1 MLDLYRLAEPCS
13 YGVLREEMIRD
24 RIVVGLRNAA
34 LSEKL
39 QMDPDL
45 TLKKATDAA
54 RQSESIKKQ
63 QGLLR
68 SDFQESRKSDK
79 TAEYLEG
86 EKPPNSY
93 RCRPNRVNTAQC
105 DPPKPQSKLPSK
117 CTRCGWSPLHGRQL
131 KTRSV

>member
-1 MLDLYRLAEPCS
+1 
-13 YGVLREEMIRD
+13 MIRD
-24 RIVVGLRNAA
+24 RIVVGLRYTA

-79 TAEYLEG
+79 TVEYLEG

-93 RCRPNRVNTAQC
+93 RRRPNRVKPTNTAQC

-117 CTRCGWSPLHGRQL
+117 CTRCGRSPLHGRQQCPAKDQKCL
-131 KTRSV
+131 KCDISELCVDL